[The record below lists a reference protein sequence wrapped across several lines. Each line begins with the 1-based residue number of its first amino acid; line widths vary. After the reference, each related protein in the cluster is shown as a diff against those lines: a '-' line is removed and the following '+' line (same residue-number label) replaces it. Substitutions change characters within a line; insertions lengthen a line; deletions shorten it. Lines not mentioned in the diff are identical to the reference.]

1 MRDYYSKR
9 FRKTTVIKNIQDFEV
24 KEIQDQ
30 LNDQEKNILKIPYTM
45 SETRSSIE
53 KLNLKASQE
62 PLGTSAALLKFIH

>member
-62 PLGTSAALLKFIH
+62 PLGTSAPLLKFIH